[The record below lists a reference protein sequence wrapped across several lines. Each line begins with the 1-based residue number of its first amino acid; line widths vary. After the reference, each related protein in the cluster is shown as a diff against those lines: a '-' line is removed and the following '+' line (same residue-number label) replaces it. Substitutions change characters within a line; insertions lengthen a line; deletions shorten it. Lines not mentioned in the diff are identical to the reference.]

1 MASVNSR
8 RPSLGPTC
16 RVSLLSPLVGERTQ
30 TSTSTPWFK
39 SLTGLAGQTH
49 LSVFPLRHSMSKTAA
64 K

>member
-16 RVSLLSPLVGERTQ
+16 RVSLLSPLVGERMQ

-39 SLTGLAGQTH
+39 LLMVLGG
-49 LSVFPLRHSMSKTAA
+49 
-64 K
+64 